1 MSKISRRGFIKSS
14 VALSALP
21 LVAYADERKDR
32 TDLKFIHV
40 TDSHMDL
47 DVKES
52 VDAIKLMVSFINK
65 KYPEIDFVLF
75 GGDNFNNN
83 IEKGAD
89 AVAFKEILSGLHCPF
104 YLVRG
109 NKESSPLDK
118 GYGID
123 FERYKTLFMQD
134 DALHVEGKD
143 WALQKHGYMILG
155 LDSCV
160 ENHNNGRYTKETI
173 AFAKKMLEKKKPTI
187 LLNHHPYTNYWG
199 GTEEKD
205 LHKYLLNNTKEVQ
218 EALFGYKNLKLTLSG
233 HKHIDSVSKIA
244 DVDVIVTRGF
254 IRPLDKNQYPMRYIA
269 FKDQKMQEKLI
280 YTSETS

>member
-1 MSKISRRGFIKSS
+1 MSKISRRGFIKST
-14 VALSALP
+14 VALGTLP
-21 LVAYADERKDR
+21 LMVHASEKEKQSS
-32 TDLKFIHV
+32 LKFIHV

-52 VDAIKLMVSFINK
+52 VDAIKRLVSFINTT
-65 KYPEIDFVLF
+65 YPKIDFVLF

-89 AVAFKEILSGLHCPF
+89 ALAFKEILSRLHCPF

-123 FERYKTLFMQD
+123 FKQYKSLFMQD
-134 DALHVEGKD
+134 AALHVEGKD

-155 LDSCV
+155 LDSCI
-160 ENHNNGRYTKETI
+160 ENHNNGRYSKETI
-173 AFAKKMLEKKKPTI
+173 AFATKMLEKKKPTI
-187 LLNHHPYTNYWG
+187 ILNHHPYTNYWG
-199 GTEEKD
+199 GVQEKD
-205 LHKYLLNNTKEVQ
+205 LHKYLLNNTQEVQ
-218 EALFGYKNLKLTLSG
+218 KALFGYKNLKLTLSG
-233 HKHIDSVSKIA
+233 HKHIDSVSKVL

-254 IRPLDKNQYPMRYIA
+254 VRPLDKNQYPMRYIA
-269 FKDQKMQEKLI
+269 FEGEKMHEKLI
-280 YTSETS
+280 YTT